1 MRWREGEI
9 PLTQRHAMMV
19 ACPKDEKLIDI
30 IDTHE
35 DDGRLVTYGGFTGTI
50 DRIVGVYTKMKWNW
64 IRVDGRGWSCSWGAK
79 NPQEMLSEFQD
90 KNSRIEKCGFIGH
103 PGSAGMGL
111 TLTRSSETVFFSNDF
126 NGESRIQ
133 AVDRIHRPGMDVN
146 KGATITDLLHLP
158 TDRLVLGEPQEE
170 AEVDEY
176 VARAVSGR
184 DAGNRGEP
192 NGGASDVKAMI
203 IFDTGDGIIIY
214 KAILTAAEGADG
226 VAPQPLRRDGRDVR
240 GGGSVPLRYR
250 EIDWRHHEGLRLSFF
265 LKSCRICGSS
275 LNRRN

>member
-1 MRWREGEI
+1 
-9 PLTQRHAMMV
+9 MV

-90 KNSRIEKCGFIGH
+90 KNSRIERCGFIGH

-133 AVDRIHRPGMDVN
+133 SVDRIHRPGMDLN

-158 TDRLVLGEPQEE
+158 TDRLVLESHKRKQKLMNMSLGQFRDAMREIE
-170 AEVDEY
+170 ANPLLE
-176 VARAVSGR
+176 RAV
-184 DAGNRGEP
+184 
-192 NGGASDVKAMI
+192 
-203 IFDTGDGIIIY
+203 
-214 KAILTAAEGADG
+214 
-226 VAPQPLRRDGRDVR
+226 
-240 GGGSVPLRYR
+240 
-250 EIDWRHHEGLRLSFF
+250 
-265 LKSCRICGSS
+265 
-275 LNRRN
+275 